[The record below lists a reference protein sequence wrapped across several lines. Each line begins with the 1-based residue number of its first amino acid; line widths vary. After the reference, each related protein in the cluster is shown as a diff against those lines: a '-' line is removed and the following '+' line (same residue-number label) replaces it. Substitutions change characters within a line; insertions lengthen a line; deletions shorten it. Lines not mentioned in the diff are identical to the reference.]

1 MKTRFISL
9 YYKLIDRVTVPVYR
23 RGRELNSSSPGRS
36 AVGRYALHPTTA
48 RGQHTVLKFKGTLAG
63 D

>member
-1 MKTRFISL
+1 MKNKIYLFSFMT
-9 YYKLIDRVTVPVYR
+9 DRITVPVYSR
-23 RGRELNSSSPGRS
+23 DRELSSSSLGRS